1 MEIKGRDL
9 VAGAPKTI
17 EITSSQVNDA
27 LMDPLSEVVDAVRTA
42 LEKTPPELASDIVD
56 NGIILTGGGA
66 LLKNLDVRLRE
77 DTSMAIHIADD
88 PLTCVARGCGNILN
102 DPERFEK
109 VLLKARRNV

>member
-1 MEIKGRDL
+1 MAVNSEGAKYLADMGLRLIGVDYFSVSSFNDL
-9 VAGAPKTI
+9 IQPHLTLL
-17 EITSSQVNDA
+17 D
-27 LMDPLSEVVDAVRTA
+27 R
-42 LEKTPPELASDIVD
+42 
-56 NGIILTGGGA
+56 GIILTGGGA